1 MANQLH
7 LRFKTLEP
15 PESTAGMVESDGFAD
30 VATVSGVICGVVVDG
45 GGGEVRLVVV
55 LDVVS
60 KVK

>member
-1 MANQLH
+1 M
-7 LRFKTLEP
+7 EP